1 MALGLLSPRLPMR
14 SFLAAVYLL
23 ACSSAAFGQQIT
35 ITVDG
40 YATKV
45 STNDCNKRFQ
55 VAWTM
60 TLPSVQVCSGPT
72 FWITAANCGDAP
84 VSPETALQPLPQG
97 TDRQGTFT
105 MVGPLSTFPGF
116 SGVDGGPPCGGQFN
130 LTHYVCGAVK
140 YSSIGCGTSGD
151 TTLRAAAPGIIEY
164 RGKPPDP
171 PQTPDLTALDSA
183 LQVGWGSP
191 PADAVTIRVY
201 LREAVAG
208 VSFAPNVDVPAT
220 QSSVK
225 VSGLQNGTTYEVYLT
240 ALDAAGNES
249 NPSGTARGTPV
260 ASAGFF
266 GTYQQEGGQE
276 QGGCG
281 GLIPGALSLP
291 LILSGYRWLR
301 RKRSC
306 PRDS

>member
-1 MALGLLSPRLPMR
+1 MALGLLPPRLPMR

-35 ITVDG
+35 IMVDG
-40 YATKV
+40 YAQV
-45 STNDCNKRFQ
+45 STNDCNSVHQ
-55 VAWTM
+55 VTWTM
-60 TLPSVQVCSGPT
+60 TLPQVQVCSGPT
-72 FWITAANCGDAP
+72 FWITAAGCGDGP
-84 VSPETALQPLPQG
+84 VSPDFTLTPLPLQS
-97 TDRQGTFT
+97 DRQGRFT
-105 MVGPLSTFPGF
+105 TPALSQFPGF
-116 SGVDGGPPCGGQFN
+116 NGADGGSPCGGRFN
-130 LTHYVCGAVK
+130 LTHYVCGSVK
-140 YSSIGCGTSGD
+140 YNTLACGTSGD
-151 TTLRAAAPGIIEY
+151 TVYRAASPGIIEY

-201 LREAVAG
+201 MREAGSGVA
-208 VSFAPNVDVPAT
+208 FAPKVDVST
-220 QSSVK
+220 SNSNVK
-225 VSGLQNGTTYEVYLT
+225 VGGLQNGTTYEVYLT

-249 NPSGTARGTPV
+249 DPSGTARATPV

-266 GTYQQEGGQE
+266 GTYKQEGGQE

-291 LILSGYRWLR
+291 LIFSGYRWLR
-301 RKRSC
+301 SRRSC

>member
-1 MALGLLSPRLPMR
+1 MR

-23 ACSSAAFGQQIT
+23 AVSSAAFGQQIT

-55 VAWTM
+55 VGWTM

-72 FWITAANCGDAP
+72 FWITAGNCGDGPVAP
-84 VSPETALQPLPQG
+84 EAALQPFPQS

-116 SGVDGGPPCGGQFN
+116 SGADGGPPCGGRFN
-130 LTHYVCGAVK
+130 LIHYVCGSVK

-151 TTLRAAAPGIIEY
+151 TTFRAAAPGIIEY
-164 RGKPPDP
+164 RGRPPDP
-171 PQTPDLTALDSA
+171 PQKPDLTALDSA
-183 LQVGWGSP
+183 LQVGWGSS
-191 PADAVTIRVY
+191 PADAVTIHVQ
-201 LREAVAG
+201 LREAGSPVDFRPVADP
-208 VSFAPNVDVPAT
+208 SAT
-220 QSSVK
+220 LTTVK
-225 VSGLQNGTTYEVYLT
+225 VSGLQNGTPYEVRLT
-240 ALDAAGNES
+240 AEDAAGNVSDPSES
-249 NPSGTARGTPV
+249 SFATPL

-266 GTYQQEGGQE
+266 GTYKQEGGQE

-281 GLIPGALSLP
+281 GLIPGALCLP